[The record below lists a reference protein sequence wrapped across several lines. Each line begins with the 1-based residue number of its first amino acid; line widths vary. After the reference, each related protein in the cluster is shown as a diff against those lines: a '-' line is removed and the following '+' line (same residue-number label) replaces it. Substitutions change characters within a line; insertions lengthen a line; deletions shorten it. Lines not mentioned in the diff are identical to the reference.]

1 MLAAELLPL
10 FASSHLTVPFARPAI
25 SVFGRAVAGRAG
37 KASVPAAEEEGAA
50 GERVKDGRRD
60 EEEDEEEAAEG
71 LTQGVGP
78 TRPAPVRLADE
89 AGRGGMVGNGLDL
102 AALPQ
107 LPCLDTAERDDWAV
121 EDFSLR
127 TRNPPLR
134 GAVPVASGGVA
145 VEDPGRTG

>member
-10 FASSHLTVPFARPAI
+10 LASSHLTTPFVRPAI
-25 SVFGRAVAGRAG
+25 SVFGRAAAGRAG
-37 KASVPAAEEEGAA
+37 KASVPGEEEEGTA
-50 GERVKDGRRD
+50 GDRIEDGRR
-60 EEEDEEEAAEG
+60 EEEDEEEVAEG

-78 TRPAPVRLADE
+78 TRPAPARLADE
-89 AGRGGMVGNGLDL
+89 AGRGDMVGNGLDL

-127 TRNPPLR
+127 TWNPPLR
-134 GAVPVASGGVA
+134 GAVPVVSGGGAA